1 VLWGNLAGAEHASF
15 VNHPGQLPSPKSEN
29 LHCLRDAACPGR
41 HFIGRFQDVRAV
53 NLERKIETTDYT
65 DYTDYERVMNFMTP
79 IIWVSLR
86 LDRSGSSYPCNPLQS
101 VKSVVKNAAATFF
114 IFIFLS

>member
-1 VLWGNLAGAEHASF
+1 MAHLSDSYQPSHDGLSDRRGLVFWHFSCGFARVL
-15 VNHPGQLPSPKSEN
+15 V
-29 LHCLRDAACPGR
+29 
-41 HFIGRFQDVRAV
+41 
-53 NLERKIETTDYT
+53 LERKIETTDNTDYT